1 MSSSADDTMMTA
13 EKVDEFKEAFSLFD
27 RDGRG
32 TIASSDLG
40 TVLNCVELSPTQ
52 DELTDMINEID
63 DGGGGGGAIDFPLFL
78 TLAARVA
85 AAHPVS
91 PEETI
96 HEAMKKICGIPRYI
110 STADLRTTLASQG
123 CTAEEIEQIVLEVDA
138 DGSGSIDSEKF
149 FEKMKREASGTPTA
163 KALLAQARDA
173 RRQMRTK

>member
-1 MSSSADDTMMTA
+1 MMTA
-13 EKVDEFKEAFSLFD
+13 EKVGEFKEAFSLFAV
-27 RDGRG
+27 RG
-32 TIASSDLG
+32 TIASKDLG
-40 TVLNCVELSPTQ
+40 TVLNCVELNPTE
-52 DELTDMINEID
+52 DELTNMVNEID
-63 DGGGGGGAIDFPLFL
+63 GADGAIDFPLFL

-91 PEETI
+91 PEEMI
-96 HEAMKKICGIPRYI
+96 HEAMEKICEVPRYI

-123 CTAEEIEQIVLEVDA
+123 CNDEEIEQIVLEMDA

-149 FEKMKREASGTPTA
+149 FEKMKRDASVTPTA